1 MVVSFMFSEYSHQL
15 MVNKVLVD
23 VNKPLSCFRL
33 SMSSL
38 LCIPGPNTLCRLIF
52 LMLVFIST
60 DKLNVITIK
69 SDCIVKFQLSRIMI
83 CTSVQPLNSVTTLQ
97 LQDMLCYKCRWNV
110 TGSGTI
116 HVGVERHFRKCL
128 GGRKVTITEH

>member
-1 MVVSFMFSEYSHQL
+1 MFSEYSHQL

-83 CTSVQPLNSVTTLQ
+83 CTSVQPLNSVTTL
-97 LQDMLCYKCRWNV
+97 
-110 TGSGTI
+110 
-116 HVGVERHFRKCL
+116 
-128 GGRKVTITEH
+128 